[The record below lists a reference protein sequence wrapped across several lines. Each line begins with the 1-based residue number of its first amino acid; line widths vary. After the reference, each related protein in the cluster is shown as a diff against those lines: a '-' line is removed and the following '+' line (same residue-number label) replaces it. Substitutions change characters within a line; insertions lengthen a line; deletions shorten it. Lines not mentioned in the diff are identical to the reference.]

1 MYELGFVCLGAAIGI
16 IIGGILEVRDITRWE
31 REGRFK

>member
-1 MYELGFVCLGAAIGI
+1 MIYVGFMMLGIAIGI

-31 REGRFK
+31 KEGLFK